1 MYLKICGRPSKFAD
15 QNLRLPGSG
24 TSHRACVVSAF
35 RGCLEV
41 WPTHAPWG
49 RNGHGENA
57 RWCVLVRA
65 HFVCGH
71 VCRNHQLSCT
81 TALQITRTRTRTHL
95 CAPHRSTRYRLILQ
109 ARPGTW
115 PYLTVPGPLSRGRRS
130 PPEQIGRAET
140 GERPEYRTALR
151 ATHART
157 HARTHILDQIDLQ
170 SSSLC

>member
-95 CAPHRSTRYRLILQ
+95 CAPHRKVQTHTTGSPWDLAISHSPRPALSRPPLSSGTD
-109 ARPGTW
+109 RPG
-115 PYLTVPGPLSRGRRS
+115 RDRRAPRIPHS
-130 PPEQIGRAET
+130 TES
-140 GERPEYRTALR
+140 Y
-151 ATHART
+151 ART
-157 HARTHILDQIDLQ
+157 HARTHPHTGPDRPAIK
-170 SSSLC
+170 